1 MRPGPR
7 TGIGAS
13 RGQSRPVSVEHYEN
27 FPVAS
32 LLCPPALRPAIVAIY
47 GFARTADDIAD
58 EGDAPPAQRLAD
70 LAAYRAD
77 LAAVARGDTPSTRWA
92 PVFERLRV
100 AITTFKL
107 PIVLLADLLSA
118 FEQDVVKSRY
128 ADRADLLDYCR
139 RSANPVGRLLLHLYG
154 VNDAASLRQSD
165 AICTA
170 LQLANFW
177 QDLGVDVARGR
188 LYAPEADCAAHA
200 LPMPQLMRG
209 EDSPAVRAL
218 VADLAAW
225 ARALMLEG
233 APLVHSIAGRGGW
246 ELRLVVQG
254 GLRILDK
261 IEALGFATLK
271 TRPTVG
277 AADAPLMLWRA
288 LCMRRAQP
296 AVARQAR

>member
-1 MRPGPR
+1 
-7 TGIGAS
+7 
-13 RGQSRPVSVEHYEN
+13 VSVEHYEN

-47 GFARTADDIAD
+47 GFARTADDLAD
-58 EGDAPPAQRLAD
+58 EGDAAPAQRLAD

-77 LAAVARGDTPSTRWA
+77 LDAVVRGEVPSPRWA
-92 PVFERLRV
+92 PVFERLRA
-100 AITTFKL
+100 AISTFKL
-107 PIVLLADLLSA
+107 PIGLLTDLLSA
-118 FEQDVVKSRY
+118 FEQDVVKNRY
-128 ADRADLLDYCR
+128 ADRAELLDYCR

-154 VNDAASLRQSD
+154 VGDAASLRQSD

-177 QDLGVDVARGR
+177 QDLGVDTARGR
-188 LYAPEADCAAHA
+188 LYVPETNCTTHA
-200 LPMPQLMRG
+200 VAVPALLRG
-209 EDSPAVRAL
+209 DDGPAVQAL
-218 VADLAAW
+218 VAELVAW
-225 ARALMLEG
+225 TRTLMREG

-261 IEALGFATLK
+261 IEAQRFATLR

-288 LCMRRAQP
+288 LCMRRRQP
-296 AVARQAR
+296 LVARQAP